1 MARNSP
7 FLTVGSHL
15 TDFAFSAAMDPTNI
29 GLKRGARLPRAK
41 QRLIESQTTFG
52 DGYQIVWNEQ
62 CTEMNDPA
70 AETLF
75 FPSRF

>member
-15 TDFAFSAAMDPTNI
+15 AFSAAMDPTNI
-29 GLKRGARLPRAK
+29 GLKGGARLPRAK

>member
-15 TDFAFSAAMDPTNI
+15 AFFAAMDPTNI

-52 DGYQIVWNEQ
+52 DGYQIAPQ
-62 CTEMNDPA
+62 PA
-70 AETLF
+70 AQNF
-75 FPSRF
+75 RI